1 MKLLEAIEKIPDPR
15 MEGKVKHKLS
25 SIIFMT
31 LCAVLSGCECWNDI
45 EDYCKTKKEWLLK
58 INNKREYYK
67 YRRSWIPKRDCK
79 KDKRKRCAL
88 RIRAEK
94 KSPQIT

>member
-45 EDYCKTKKEWLLK
+45 EDYCKTKKRVVIKTCKFK
-58 INNKREYYK
+58 IRNTVRMDIQAIIYNTRSKN
-67 YRRSWIPKRDCK
+67 YRILIK
-79 KDKRKRCAL
+79 
-88 RIRAEK
+88 E
-94 KSPQIT
+94 